1 MYSDKYIGVYR
12 IINFYYVI
20 IMEKKL
26 FLKSGRA
33 DSVERL
39 HPWIFSG
46 AISGAEGA
54 LTDGDWVDVYDAS
67 KKYLASGFLHDG
79 SITVKIYT
87 YSKQEPN
94 QLFWEDKVANAFL
107 FRQQLGFP
115 NTQTN
120 AYRLIH
126 GEGDGFPGLIVDV
139 YGETAVFQAHSI
151 GVFLHKEYIA
161 EAIMKLGGGTIKAVY
176 NKSATTLPSEFAQSH
191 PDGFILGET
200 PPNGVVSENGYKFL
214 IDWKLGQKT
223 GFFLDQRDNRFLL
236 GAYAKGKSV
245 LNTFAYSGGFSI
257 YAAGNQ
263 AIKIDSVDVSK
274 SAIEILNKNFNIN
287 SYNNDLY
294 NSYNNET
301 IPFIKDSEAYDII
314 ILDPPAYA
322 KSISKRH
329 NAVQGYKR
337 LNKAGMDKV
346 KKGGLLFTFSC
357 SQVVDRNLFYNTVMS
372 AAIETGRQVRVI
384 HHLSQPADHPV
395 NIYHPEGAYL
405 KGLVLKLD

>member
-1 MYSDKYIGVYR
+1 
-12 IINFYYVI
+12 
-20 IMEKKL
+20 MEKKL
-26 FLKSGRA
+26 FLKLGRE
-33 DSVERL
+33 DSVKRM

-46 AISGAEGA
+46 AIAGAEGE
-54 LTDGDWVDVYDAS
+54 LTDGDWVHVYDNS

-79 SITVKIYT
+79 SITIKIYS
-87 YSKQEPN
+87 YHKSEPT
-94 QLFWEDKVANAFL
+94 LSFWSEKISNAYL
-107 FRQQLGFP
+107 FRQQLGWP
-115 NTQTN
+115 NNQTN
-120 AYRLIH
+120 CYRLIH

-139 YGETAVFQAHSI
+139 YGDVAVFQAHSI
-151 GVFLHKEYIA
+151 GVFLHRVEIA
-161 EAIMKLGGGTIKAVY
+161 EAIIQVSKGAIKAVY
-176 NKSATTLPSEFAQSH
+176 NKSSTTLPTEFAQGH

-200 PPNGVVSENGYKFL
+200 TPEIVYEHGYRFMV
-214 IDWKLGQKT
+214 DWKLGQKT
-223 GFFLDQRDNRFLL
+223 GFFLDQRDNRQLL
-236 GAYAKGKSV
+236 GAYAQGKSV

-257 YAAGNQ
+257 YAAGNG
-263 AIKIDSVDVSK
+263 ATKVDSVDVSK
-274 SAIEILNKNFNIN
+274 SAIDLLNKNFNIN

-294 NSYNNET
+294 NSYVVET
-301 IPFIKDSEAYDII
+301 IPFLKDCDSYDII

-337 LNKAGMDKV
+337 LNKAGIDKV

-372 AAIETGRQVRVI
+372 AAIETGRQARVI

-405 KGLVLKLD
+405 KGLVLRFD